1 MLSDSL
7 SIYIYT
13 SRERERE
20 REKGEIPRYS
30 NSALIG
36 LSKHLQEE
44 WHSFAGR
51 VADLNALVFPFL
63 HGRLQHRGDHRWC
76 PFHHVSMCCHQP
88 ISSFDGQV
96 MRILCPQG
104 LFPQLCDALVDGHSP
119 SNGMNGWVSQW
130 ARGLRKARHR
140 IAQEID
146 LRPKVPTFVVLV
158 LEDLMPCVHKGN
170 GTAALAVHLSF
181 VVLLRETDPGFSTSA
196 FLCYARPRTDQP
208 FNWVERTLTSFNWAQ
223 NCALNI
229 RDQHSLSTYGA
240 GAPIKSVQ
248 VKLLQVLQRVGTS
261 QQSPE
266 KLRLCHFA
274 NSHRSGPSCKDW
286 LSCLINYF
294 QAQRRAR
301 KRVEHWISCGHW
313 TYWTNSWFN
322 WDLASSS
329 NRIPVS

>member
-1 MLSDSL
+1 MRWSFPSFMGDCNKAVTTGDAPFTMWASAV
-7 SIYIYT
+7 T
-13 SRERERE
+13 SPSAVSMVKSCESFA
-20 REKGEIPRYS
+20 PRDFS
-30 NSALIG
+30 HNSAMPSSMDTLRRMG
-36 LSKHLQEE
+36 WMGGSVNEPEASAKHDIESRRKLT
-44 WHSFAGR
+44 SGPKA
-51 VADLNALVFPFL
+51 
-63 HGRLQHRGDHRWC
+63 
-76 PFHHVSMCCHQP
+76 QP
-88 ISSFDGQV
+88 Y
-96 MRILCPQG
+96 
-104 LFPQLCDALVDGHSP
+104 
-119 SNGMNGWVSQW
+119 
-130 ARGLRKARHR
+130 
-140 IAQEID
+140 
-146 LRPKVPTFVVLV
+146 
-158 LEDLMPCVHKGN
+158 LMPCVHKGN

-229 RDQHSLSTYGA
+229 RDQHSLSTHGA

-322 WDLASSS
+322 WDLVSSS